1 MVTSSLLFSLML
13 VLGLLAISLRHG
25 ATASPQAR
33 AY

>member
-13 VLGLLAISLRHG
+13 VLGLLVISLRQG
-25 ATASPQAR
+25 ATAPSRSP